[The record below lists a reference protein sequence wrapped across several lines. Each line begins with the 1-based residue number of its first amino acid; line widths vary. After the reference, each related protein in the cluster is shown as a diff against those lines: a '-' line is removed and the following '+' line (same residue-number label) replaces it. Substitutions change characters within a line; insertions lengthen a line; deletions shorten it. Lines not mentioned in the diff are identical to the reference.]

1 MKEHRNI
8 TLNENEI
15 GSAYAEALRCISMS
29 RGIISDQTRQ
39 YMADALREFYDLL
52 DAQIESKR
60 VGRSL
65 DNSPLP
71 KARGRRT
78 CHPGT

>member
-1 MKEHRNI
+1 MKERRNI
-8 TLNENEI
+8 TLNQNEI

-39 YMADALREFYDLL
+39 CMADALREFYDLL

-60 VGRSL
+60 TGRSSGKSL
-65 DNSPLP
+65 FP
-71 KARGRRT
+71 KARVRRIS
-78 CHPGT
+78 HAGT